1 MPSSRSA
8 TILAIGAHPDDC
20 DFGAG
25 GLAALC
31 VRAGHRVHFVV
42 ATNGDAGHYEM
53 GGAPLARRRRAEA
66 QAAGAVIGI
75 DYTVLDNHDGE
86 LEPSLANRRTIVRL
100 IREIGP
106 DLILTHRPNDYHPD
120 HRYTAQLVQDA
131 AYMVTV
137 PSLAALTAHLPA
149 NPIILYMSDRF
160 QRPYPFQPDVVVDI
174 DGVLDLKL
182 EMLHQHTSQVY
193 EWLPF
198 NSGRLE
204 EVPSGDVDRRAW
216 LRDRYGPRNATLADR
231 YRDALIGLY
240 GEAPGAR
247 VRFAEAFEV
256 SEYGASLTPDAFQWL
271 FPFVPRARF

>member
-1 MPSSRSA
+1 MASGRNA
-8 TILAIGAHPDDC
+8 TVRAIGAHPDDC

-25 GLAALC
+25 GLAALW
-31 VRAGHRVHFVV
+31 VRAGPRVHFVA

-53 GGAPLARRRRAEA
+53 GGAPLAGRRRAEA
-66 QAAGAVIGI
+66 QAAAAVIGI

-86 LEPSLANRRTIVRL
+86 LEPSLANRHTIVRV

-106 DLILTHRPNDYHPD
+106 DLLLTHRPNDYHPD

-198 NSGRLE
+198 NSGCLE

-240 GEAPGAR
+240 GEAHGAR

-256 SEYGASLTPDAFQWL
+256 SEYGAPLTPEAFQWL

>member
-1 MPSSRSA
+1 MMTTPSRSA

-25 GLAALC
+25 GPASLRVRPRHRFHFLA
-31 VRAGHRVHFVV
+31 
-42 ATNGDAGHYEM
+42 ATNGDAGHFEM

-66 QAAGAVIGI
+66 QAAAAVIGI

-100 IREIGP
+100 IREIKP
-106 DLILTHRPNDYHPD
+106 DLILTHRLNDYPPD

-137 PSLAALTAHLPA
+137 PGLAALTPHLPA

-160 QRPYPFQPDVVVDI
+160 QRPYPFQPDVVVDV
-174 DGVLDLKL
+174 DDVLDLKL

-198 NSGRLE
+198 NSGHLE
-204 EVPSGDVDRRAW
+204 EVPAGDADRHAW
-216 LRDRYGPRNATLADR
+216 LRERYAPHNAGMADR
-231 YRDALIGLY
+231 YRDRLI
-240 GEAPGAR
+240 
-247 VRFAEAFEV
+247 
-256 SEYGASLTPDAFQWL
+256 SH
-271 FPFVPRARF
+271 

>member
-1 MPSSRSA
+1 MTSSRSA

-25 GLAALC
+25 GLASLC
-31 VRAGHRVHFVV
+31 VRAGYRVHFVA

-66 QAAGAVIGI
+66 QAAAAVIGI

-86 LEPSLANRRTIVRL
+86 LELSLANRHTIVRV

-137 PSLAALTAHLPA
+137 PSVAPEVRHLDR
-149 NPIILYMSDRF
+149 NPVIAYLPDNF
-160 QRPYPFQPDVVVDI
+160 QRPYPLTPTVAVDVGPVFDQIVD
-174 DGVLDLKL
+174 
-182 EMLHQHTSQVY
+182 MLHCH
-193 EWLPF
+193 
-198 NSGRLE
+198 
-204 EVPSGDVDRRAW
+204 VP
-216 LRDRYGPRNATLADR
+216 
-231 YRDALIGLY
+231 
-240 GEAPGAR
+240 
-247 VRFAEAFEV
+247 
-256 SEYGASLTPDAFQWL
+256 
-271 FPFVPRARF
+271 

>member
-1 MPSSRSA
+1 VA
-8 TILAIGAHPDDC
+8 
-20 DFGAG
+20 
-25 GLAALC
+25 
-31 VRAGHRVHFVV
+31 

-66 QAAGAVIGI
+66 QAAAAVIGI

-86 LEPSLANRRTIVRL
+86 FEPSLANRRTIVRL
-100 IREIGP
+100 IREIKP

-137 PSLAALTAHLPA
+137 PGLAALTPHLTA

-174 DGVLDLKL
+174 DDVLDLKL

-198 NSGRLE
+198 NRGDLE
-204 EVPSGDVDRRAW
+204 EVPSGDDARRAW
-216 LRDRYGPRNATLADR
+216 LRERYAPRYAEMADR
-231 YRDALIGLY
+231 YRDRLISLY
-240 GEAPGAR
+240 GATHGAQ
-247 VRFAEAFEV
+247 VRHVEAFEV
-256 SEYGASLTPDAFQWL
+256 SEYGARLTPDAFQWL
-271 FPFVPRARF
+271 FSFVPQPRL

>member
-1 MPSSRSA
+1 MTPSRSA

-25 GLAALC
+25 GLGALC
-31 VRAGHRVHFVV
+31 ARAGHRVHFVA

-86 LEPSLANRRTIVRL
+86 LEPSLANRRTFVRL
-100 IREIGP
+100 IRETKP
-106 DLILTHRPNDYHPD
+106 DLILTHRLNDYHPD

-131 AYMVTV
+131 AYLVTV
-137 PSLAALTAHLPA
+137 PGLAALTPHLAA

-174 DGVLDLKL
+174 DDVLDLKL

-198 NSGRLE
+198 NSAHLE
-204 EVPSGDVDRRAW
+204 EVPSGDADRRTW
-216 LRDRYGPRNATLADR
+216 LRERYGTRNTALADR
-231 YRDALIGLY
+231 YRDALINLY
-240 GEAPGAR
+240 GEAHGAQ
-247 VRFAEAFEV
+247 VRHAEAFEV
-256 SEYGASLTPDAFQWL
+256 SEYGAPLTSDAFQRL
-271 FPFVPRARF
+271 FPFVPQARL